1 MQAKIMKDLSS
12 TGVRTNRL
20 TAQVVAPMVDASELA
35 WRMLSRKYKADLC
48 YTPMLHAGVFNRDKK
63 YRTESLQTCPGDR
76 PLIGMIAN
84 TDVVIIEKLSSDSV
98 QFCANDP
105 DTFLTA
111 VTLAMEEIEVI
122 IPTARTGTKIYFLF
136 VSVRWC

>member
-1 MQAKIMKDLSS
+1 
-12 TGVRTNRL
+12 
-20 TAQVVAPMVDASELA
+20 MVDASELA
-35 WRMLSRKYKADLC
+35 WRMLSRKYQADLC

-63 YRTESLQTCPGDR
+63 YRTESLQTCPTDR
-76 PLIGMIAN
+76 PLIGRIV
-84 TDVVIIEKLSSDSV
+84 TTGFVIIRKLSSGYSV

-122 IPTARTGTKIYFLF
+122 MPALWKKTYIFLIF
-136 VSVRWC
+136 

>member
-1 MQAKIMKDLSS
+1 
-12 TGVRTNRL
+12 
-20 TAQVVAPMVDASELA
+20 MVDASELA

-76 PLIGMIAN
+76 PLIGMIVT
-84 TDVVIIEKLSSDSV
+84 TDVVIAGKLSCHSV

-122 IPTARTGTKIYFLF
+122 IMPTARSRNVF
-136 VSVRWC
+136 VVCFSSMLLI